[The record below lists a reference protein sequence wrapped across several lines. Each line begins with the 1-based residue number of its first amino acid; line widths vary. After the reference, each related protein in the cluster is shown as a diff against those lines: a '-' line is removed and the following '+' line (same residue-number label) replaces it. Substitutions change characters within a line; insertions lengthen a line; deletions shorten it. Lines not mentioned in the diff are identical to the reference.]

1 LVAPAVAVPAVA
13 VAAEARAGPA
23 GAAFAVAAEGL
34 IHHLAVQAG
43 GSMGA
48 AFAASLI
55 NPNNPSSRRPAP
67 SPRSSSEVPARRV
80 PVVPGRRLDTVDDAV
95 RSSAQRLRSPP
106 GELRSKPLR
115 RKRAIFEEEELE
127 TGDSSEEPEEDG
139 SRRESQIDLV
149 SPVAAVAAR
158 QEQRQAPRHSGAQA
172 GSWDFVRRAG
182 APTPPSSPAPAPPRG
197 HGTPGNNVAAPRG
210 SATRSFGTEYSPEE
224 AVASSADGS
233 AAQAAWAQQQAAA
246 EAPSPQVQNRRA

>member
-1 LVAPAVAVPAVA
+1 MPCATCDVPCALVAPAVAVPAVA
-13 VAAEARAGPA
+13 VAAEAGAGPA

-48 AFAASLI
+48 AFAASFSG
-55 NPNNPSSRRPAP
+55 PNNPSSRRPAP

-80 PVVPGRRLDTVDDAV
+80 PVVPGRRLDTVDDAGEM
-95 RSSAQRLRSPP
+95 RSR
-106 GELRSKPLR
+106 PLR
-115 RKRAIFEEEELE
+115 RKRVIFEEEELE
-127 TGDSSEEPEEDG
+127 TGDSSEEDG

-172 GSWDFVRRAG
+172 GSWHFVRRAG
-182 APTPPSSPAPAPPRG
+182 APAPPSSPAPAPPRG